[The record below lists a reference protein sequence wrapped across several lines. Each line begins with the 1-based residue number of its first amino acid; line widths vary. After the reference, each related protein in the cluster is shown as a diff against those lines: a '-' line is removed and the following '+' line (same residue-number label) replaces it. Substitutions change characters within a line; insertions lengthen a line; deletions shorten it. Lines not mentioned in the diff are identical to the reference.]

1 MARHRQRRYRRRR
14 PSARRQRQL
23 YRRRRFFVGAL
34 LLLLFLAMLVP
45 RGCGASGAASGST
58 DAFPAEEREEESV
71 AAAPYATV
79 LGGGPTSA
87 AASASPEASGD
98 TSATRGAATLVAG
111 ASDATNGPLLKNRM
125 VAYYGHPFS
134 ARMGVL
140 GEFEDPVQM
149 VAALKEQAA
158 VYSAVDPDR
167 PAIPTIELIASVA
180 QGSPGRDGLYLIRTP
195 AEVIERYA
203 KVAEENGCLLLL
215 DVQVG
220 LSTIAYEV
228 EAIRPFLERPHVHLA
243 IDPEYDMVP
252 GQIPGQESGSSTGEE
267 IMGAAQTLSKLVEEK
282 GLPAKVLVVHQF
294 ERGMVTNKELL
305 EPTPNVEV
313 VLHADGFGT
322 PEGKISKYD
331 TLVRDEAPQYGGFK
345 LFYQQ
350 DFPLLAPE
358 EVLQLVPAPAIV
370 SYQ

>member
-1 MARHRQRRYRRRR
+1 
-14 PSARRQRQL
+14 
-23 YRRRRFFVGAL
+23 
-34 LLLLFLAMLVP
+34 MLVP
-45 RGCGASGAASGST
+45 RGCGAPGAASGST
-58 DAFPAEEREEESV
+58 DAFPAEEREEKSV
-71 AAAPYATV
+71 AAAPYAAV
-79 LGGGPTSA
+79 LGGRPTSV
-87 AASASPEASGD
+87 AASTYPEASRG
-98 TSATRGAATLVAG
+98 TAATRGAGTLVAG

-158 VYSAVDPDR
+158 VYSTVDPDR

-220 LSTIAYEV
+220 LSTIANEV
-228 EAIRPFLERPHVHLA
+228 EAIRPFLERSHVHLA
-243 IDPEYDMVP
+243 IDPEYDMIP
-252 GQIPGQESGSSTGEE
+252 GQIPGQEPGSSTGEE
-267 IMGAAQTLSKLVEEK
+267 IMGAAWTLSKLVEEK

>member
-1 MARHRQRRYRRRR
+1 
-14 PSARRQRQL
+14 
-23 YRRRRFFVGAL
+23 
-34 LLLLFLAMLVP
+34 
-45 RGCGASGAASGST
+45 
-58 DAFPAEEREEESV
+58 
-71 AAAPYATV
+71 
-79 LGGGPTSA
+79 
-87 AASASPEASGD
+87 
-98 TSATRGAATLVAG
+98 
-111 ASDATNGPLLKNRM
+111 
-125 VAYYGHPFS
+125 
-134 ARMGVL
+134 VL

-195 AEVIERYA
+195 TEVIEGYA

-220 LSTIAYEV
+220 LSTIANEV

-267 IMGAAQTLSKLVEEK
+267 IMGAAWTLSKLVEEK

-358 EVLQLVPAPAIV
+358 EVLQLVPAPAVV